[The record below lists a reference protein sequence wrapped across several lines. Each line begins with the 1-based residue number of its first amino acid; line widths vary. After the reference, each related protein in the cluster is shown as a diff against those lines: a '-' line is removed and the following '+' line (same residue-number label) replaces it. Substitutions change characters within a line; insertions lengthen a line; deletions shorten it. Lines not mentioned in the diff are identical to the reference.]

1 MTTGRTNERTD
12 GRSPIPP
19 SLFWR
24 GHKILSKMNCRNK
37 KKIYISCK
45 SIPFPPLIL
54 FHTPPK
60 KPLPI
65 CIKFATAHTFIIP
78 LTPLAGGIY
87 IVYVRLSLSTF
98 LTAYAIPPQQLD
110 GIESILQEF
119 FSTKWHGSLRNSL
132 VPNGVVHL
140 LFLFSHFYISC

>member
-1 MTTGRTNERTD
+1 
-12 GRSPIPP
+12 
-19 SLFWR
+19 
-24 GHKILSKMNCRNK
+24 MNCRNK

-110 GIESILQEF
+110 GIE
-119 FSTKWHGSLRNSL
+119 
-132 VPNGVVHL
+132 
-140 LFLFSHFYISC
+140 